1 MADDNAMLSRELRLA
16 RPNIGT
22 STGEGLT
29 PSSDVKPASA
39 LILTRYE
46 LGAACET

>member
-1 MADDNAMLSRELRLA
+1 LRLA
-16 RPNIGT
+16 RPDIGT
-22 STGEGLT
+22 STGELT

-39 LILTRYE
+39 LILTRYA